1 MCSLCHSFFFT
12 KTICMSHTQFFCHKV
27 AEKFTPP
34 PPQKKPLSNDDA
46 TTFLQRDLV
55 SLEMPNNQ
63 RFAEGMGP
71 WHPRTH
77 HNGWMLHE
85 MVLKFEVDSFI
96 GWPQKWENRDG
107 AFMGGTRVTLA
118 KGWMLASLTPKFW
131 SIFED
136 GL

>member
-1 MCSLCHSFFFT
+1 MLPHSCREIWSVW
-12 KTICMSHTQFFCHKV
+12 KCPTISALPKGWARH
-27 AEKFTPP
+27 
-34 PPQKKPLSNDDA
+34 PQ
-46 TTFLQRDLV
+46 
-55 SLEMPNNQ
+55 
-63 RFAEGMGP
+63 
-71 WHPRTH
+71 TH

-118 KGWMLASLTPKFW
+118 KGWMLAYLTPKFW

>member
-1 MCSLCHSFFFT
+1 
-12 KTICMSHTQFFCHKV
+12 
-27 AEKFTPP
+27 
-34 PPQKKPLSNDDA
+34 
-46 TTFLQRDLV
+46 
-55 SLEMPNNQ
+55 
-63 RFAEGMGP
+63 
-71 WHPRTH
+71 
-77 HNGWMLHE
+77 

-118 KGWMLASLTPKFW
+118 KGWMLAYLTPKFW

>member
-1 MCSLCHSFFFT
+1 MN
-12 KTICMSHTQFFCHKV
+12 
-27 AEKFTPP
+27 
-34 PPQKKPLSNDDA
+34 PQ
-46 TTFLQRDLV
+46 
-55 SLEMPNNQ
+55 
-63 RFAEGMGP
+63 
-71 WHPRTH
+71 TH

-118 KGWMLASLTPKFW
+118 KGWMLAYLTPKFW